1 MYKAYNRKKMY
12 IATAD
17 TRGGAMKR
25 ITASM
30 LCLLF
35 AVAVAHGA
43 QVGKKDA
50 FWDMMQNKLVK
61 VAPVKKQS
69 TQGIP
74 GGVRGAKNDDAND
87 IYWKG
92 KDKTVE
98 MTDEEMQKFSL
109 AMETKLKGDN
119 EQALKLFEEFLVMY
133 PQSSFRLEGMQAT
146 EKIRTEIAATKNSPV
161 QTAPV
166 VQAVPSETPQGVNQE
181 PVAPSAGAQ
190 APAPVDAVPVPAK

>member
-1 MYKAYNRKKMY
+1 
-12 IATAD
+12 
-17 TRGGAMKR
+17 
-25 ITASM
+25 M

-50 FWDMMQNKLVK
+50 FWDKLQNQLVK

-69 TQGIP
+69 TQGIQ
-74 GGVRGAKNDDAND
+74 GGVRGAKNDEAND
-87 IYWKG
+87 VYWKG

-98 MTDEEMQKFSL
+98 MTDEEMQKFGL

-133 PQSSFRLEGMQAT
+133 PQSSFRLQGMQAA
-146 EKIRTEIAATKNSPV
+146 EKIRLEIADAKNPPA
-161 QTAPV
+161 QAAP
-166 VQAVPSETPQGVNQE
+166 A
-181 PVAPSAGAQ
+181 APSPGAQ
-190 APAPVDAVPVPAK
+190 SPAAVESPSAVVPAPAKQ